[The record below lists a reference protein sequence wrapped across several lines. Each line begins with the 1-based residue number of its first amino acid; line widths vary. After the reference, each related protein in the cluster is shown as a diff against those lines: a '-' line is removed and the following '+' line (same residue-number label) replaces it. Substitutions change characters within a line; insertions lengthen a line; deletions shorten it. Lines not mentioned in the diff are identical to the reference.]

1 MQESSPLLVAAE
13 AGQESAITALLKGGA
28 LPNAPDFR
36 GASPLMRAA
45 GQGHC
50 GCIEILLAHGAGKC
64 SHTTTHS
71 PVYAA
76 IYVLWMHQ
84 VFQHNTAT
92 PASSMST
99 LEAPPR

>member
-1 MQESSPLLVAAE
+1 MQELSPLLVAAE

-50 GCIEILLAHGAGKC
+50 GCIKMLLAHGAGKC
-64 SHTTTHS
+64 SDTNNQS
-71 PVYAA
+71 
-76 IYVLWMHQ
+76 HQ
-84 VFQHNTAT
+84 YSVT
-92 PASSMST
+92 SLCS
-99 LEAPPR
+99 